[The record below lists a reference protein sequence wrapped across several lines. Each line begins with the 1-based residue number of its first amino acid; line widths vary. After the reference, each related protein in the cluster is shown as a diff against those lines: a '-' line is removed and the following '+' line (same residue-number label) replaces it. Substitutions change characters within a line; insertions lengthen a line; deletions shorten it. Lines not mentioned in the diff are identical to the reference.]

1 MFSRRALSISR
12 LGARSL
18 HSTRKA
24 LQDKAV
30 SASDAATGQ
39 SPAFHKI
46 SKSNVHV
53 LDSATL
59 NTWQEIPKG
68 GIYRGPG
75 IVWKIWYNHA
85 IIPLYAVSIGAA
97 SLTTYFMY
105 RYFGSHTEIA
115 WGKTMRGTY
124 DHTGLDERRAD
135 KHSKRLLYSGIQEGS
150 CKREVNIFP
159 FNFVPMQARIDR
171 HKVDYPDE

>member
-1 MFSRRALSISR
+1 
-12 LGARSL
+12 
-18 HSTRKA
+18 
-24 LQDKAV
+24 
-30 SASDAATGQ
+30 
-39 SPAFHKI
+39 
-46 SKSNVHV
+46 
-53 LDSATL
+53 
-59 NTWQEIPKG
+59 
-68 GIYRGPG
+68 
-75 IVWKIWYNHA
+75 
-85 IIPLYAVSIGAA
+85 
-97 SLTTYFMY
+97 MY